1 MRAHQVIRGKPAQC
15 RSTVGAPKKRQRI
28 LSVHRSG
35 WSRNAGLQQWYGG
48 SEALE
53 WAGDTVAIA
62 QAAHRDVAVFPLA
75 KSARL
80 VVSSVEL
87 ADRQR
92 HRAPAGL
99 NRMAPG

>member
-1 MRAHQVIRGKPAQC
+1 MPEHRRGTEESAEDL
-15 RSTVGAPKKRQRI
+15 VGPP
-28 LSVHRSG
+28 RSG

-80 VVSSVEL
+80 VVASVEL

-92 HRAPAGL
+92 HRAPAGVKHG
-99 NRMAPG
+99 AGFF